1 MSEFK
6 IEIPMGEIKA
16 FCKKWKVK
24 EFALFGSVLREDFD
38 FKKSDLDIL
47 LEYSND
53 AKWTLFHVVR
63 MRDELKEIFGREV
76 DLVSKKAIERS
87 PNPFRKKE
95 ILETAKVIYAK
106 AA

>member
-1 MSEFK
+1 MSKIK
-6 IEIPMGEIKA
+6 IEIPLKEIET
-16 FCKKWKVK
+16 FCKKWKVS

-38 FKKSDLDIL
+38 FKESDLDII
-47 LEYSND
+47 LEYNND

-76 DLVSKKAIERS
+76 DLVSKRAIERS
-87 PNPFRKKE
+87 LNPFRKKE
-95 ILETAKVIYAK
+95 ILESAKVIYAK